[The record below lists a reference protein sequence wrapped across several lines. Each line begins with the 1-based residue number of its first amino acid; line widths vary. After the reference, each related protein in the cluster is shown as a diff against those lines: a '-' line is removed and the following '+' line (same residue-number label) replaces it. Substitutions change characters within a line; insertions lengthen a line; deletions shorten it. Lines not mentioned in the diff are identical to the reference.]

1 MCSISYIMFRG
12 KNISLLLLVN
22 SILAPFVFTQIY
34 FHPFRVKWVSFI
46 DSVMLVHLLVAS
58 FTFLYSVDHS
68 DATYAQYAVSILLS
82 LIVVFSFLFI
92 CVKFLCK
99 FKYGKNLVEGAQV
112 VFLRKLHRKES
123 FIDEDNNFINE
134 FREPLINDYK
144 E

>member
-1 MCSISYIMFRG
+1 M
-12 KNISLLLLVN
+12 
-22 SILAPFVFTQIY
+22 
-34 FHPFRVKWVSFI
+34 KWVSFI
-46 DSVMLVHLLVAS
+46 DSVMLLNLLVTS

-68 DATYAQYAVSILLS
+68 DAAYAQYAVSIFLS

-99 FKYGKNLVEGAQV
+99 FEYGKNLVEGAQV
-112 VFLRKLHRKES
+112 VFLRKLHHKES

-134 FREPLINDYK
+134 FREPLINDYN